1 MRESFAKFTKDVENN
16 GIRVAI
22 RSCRPTTGGSDSSS
36 AGLDTSDDASVTAS
50 AYTLGDHMEYLHIH
64 QDAGGHHYVDVSHLL
79 SDSVHIVKDF
89 CSPIPKHRLEKLFYG
104 INETKDELKQVSLPV
119 RTMTMR
125 LAPHVMTSVI
135 LDAVQDACH
144 HQSQWT
150 PQVLKRLLG
159 HFQCL
164 MVPSTDDADDVAF
177 LLDVR
182 ICTCKTGILDRQ
194 LLLQVFYAADHKPSK
209 PQSPRQIRE
218 EAIRSIRSAQNLM
231 IPMNLHLRGAAS
243 YLQYCSKNCSGKSP
257 MELPCPKDSPKASTA
272 FFMGCF
278 EPTFSVQLVTN
289 PLLVLPNQMYP
300 SLNSE
305 DWSLLQSSWT
315 LISSIWRALMEHQC
329 LFVASE
335 GPRIVLDLH
344 YCSQIRQISRN
355 NMLAELQNNLQEL
368 QTNLQRMERS
378 YQVSLRIC
386 QRACK
391 KYFLPKVVE
400 LTNPSPQVNGPSSVP
415 PVGYMKIA
423 QIILEKVV
431 PKDTQS
437 GLTACDQS
445 VANVYKTFCSQ
456 DEYDARK
463 HLQDTNATVMARLVE
478 IQNAQQ
484 EMIQFI
490 ERHPNTQTAAKQFA
504 KAARNAT
511 NTKGRVA
518 RLLLARVPLMEF
530 DLINGKCQIT
540 ASNMLCS
547 HDRLL
552 GQEWILVDLVA
563 IDFQMLSPNCLAI
576 LSKTGETIIKLHTS
590 TDIPSLMIFIKTLQT
605 LQTVMDLAGNYYVV
619 HENDASSTDPSS
631 SKNNNNNINS
641 NNNHKSKG
649 NVVSDKS
656 STTPTSS
663 HKSPGESKGST
674 SAPGDKI
681 VHESDRI
688 RPQATPQVGQ

>member
-1 MRESFAKFTKDVENN
+1 MSLSKPTGRGALRESLAKFTKDVESN

-22 RSCRPTTGGSDSSS
+22 SGRRPTTGGSDHSS
-36 AGLDTSDDASVTAS
+36 GDVDDGSASV
-50 AYTLGDHMEYLHIH
+50 YTLGDHMEYLHIH

-79 SDSVHIVKDF
+79 SDSVDIVKDF
-89 CSPIPKHRLEKLFYG
+89 CSPIPRHRLDKMYHG

-125 LAPHVMTSVI
+125 LAPHVMTSVVM
-135 LDAVQDACH
+135 DAVQDACH
-144 HQSQWT
+144 HQGQWT
-150 PQVLKRLLG
+150 PQVLKRFLG

-182 ICTCKTGILDRQ
+182 ICTYKTGVLERQ
-194 LLLQVFYAADHKPSK
+194 LLLQVFYAADHKPAK
-209 PQSPRQIRE
+209 PQSPKQIRE
-218 EAIRSIRSAQNLM
+218 EAIRSIHSAQNLM
-231 IPMNLHLRGAAS
+231 IPINLHLRGAAS
-243 YLQYCSKNCSGKSP
+243 YLQYCSRNSSGKSP
-257 MELPCPKDSPKASTA
+257 MEMPCPKDSPKASTA

-305 DWSLLQSSWT
+305 DWSLLQTSWT
-315 LISSIWRALMEHQC
+315 LISSIWRGLMEHQC
-329 LFVASE
+329 LFVASD
-335 GPRIVLDLH
+335 GPKIMLDLH
-344 YCSQIRQISRN
+344 YCSQIRQISRD
-355 NMLAELQNNLQEL
+355 NMLAELQNNFQEL

-378 YQVSLRIC
+378 YQVSLRMC

-391 KYFLPKVVE
+391 KYLLPKVVE
-400 LTNPSPQVNGPSSVP
+400 LANPTPQLNGPSSVP

-423 QIILEKVV
+423 QIILDKVK

-437 GLTACDQS
+437 VCACDQS
-445 VANVYKTFCSQ
+445 VANVFKTFCSQ

-463 HLQDTNATVMARLVE
+463 HLHDTNAIVMARLVE
-478 IQNAQQ
+478 IQQAQQ
-484 EMIQFI
+484 DMIQFI
-490 ERHPNTQTAAKQFA
+490 ERHPNTEAAAKQFA
-504 KAARNAT
+504 KSARLAT

-530 DLINGKCQIT
+530 DLIGGKCQIT

-576 LSKTGETIIKLHTS
+576 LAKTGETIIKLHTS
-590 TDIPSLMIFIKTLQT
+590 TDIPSLMIFIKTLQA
-605 LQTVMDLAGNYYVV
+605 LQTVMDLAGNYYVASN
-619 HENDASSTDPSS
+619 ENEASSDQPQSH
-631 SKNNNNNINS
+631 NN
-641 NNNHKSKG
+641 SKG
-649 NVVSDKS
+649 NVLSDAPTTRTGS
-656 STTPTSS
+656 SKARGTNVGS
-663 HKSPGESKGST
+663 KSPPG
-674 SAPGDKI
+674 GDK
-681 VHESDRI
+681 VLQNQDRI
-688 RPQATPQVGQ
+688 RPPVGQ